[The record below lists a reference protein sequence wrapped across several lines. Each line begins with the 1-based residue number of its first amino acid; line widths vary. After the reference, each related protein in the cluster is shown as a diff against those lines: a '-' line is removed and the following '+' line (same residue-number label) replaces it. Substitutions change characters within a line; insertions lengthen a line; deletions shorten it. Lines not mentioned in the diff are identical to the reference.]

1 VRREAAMKFGV
12 FGTGM
17 AGRAIASKLVALGH
31 EVTMG
36 SRSSGGEKA
45 SAWVASAGK
54 GAAEGTFADAAS
66 FGEVLFNCTSGAGS
80 LDALRAAGHA
90 LSGKILV
97 DVSNPLDFSQG
108 MPPSLFV
115 SNTDSLGEQ
124 IQREFPE
131 LKVVKTLNTVN
142 CEVMVDPARVAGG
155 EHDMFVC
162 GNDATAKAHVV
173 ELLTGFF
180 GWKRVIDLGGIEAA
194 RATESYLHIWIK
206 LWGALKTGDFN
217 IKVVS

>member
-1 VRREAAMKFGV
+1 MKFGV

-17 AGRAIASKLVALGH
+17 VGRAIASKLVALGH

-36 SRSSGGEKA
+36 SRTAGGVKA
-45 SAWVASAGK
+45 TAWVASAGR
-54 GAAEGTFADAAS
+54 GATEGTFAHAANL
-66 FGEVLFNCTSGAGS
+66 GDVLFNCTSGAGS
-80 LDALRAAGHA
+80 LDALRAAGGA
-90 LSGKILV
+90 LSGKILI
-97 DVSNPLDFSQG
+97 DVANPLDFSKG
-108 MPPSLFV
+108 RPPSLFV

-155 EHDMFVC
+155 DHDMFVC
-162 GNDATAKAHVV
+162 GNDASAKARVV
-173 ELLTGFF
+173 ELLTGSF
-180 GWKRVIDLGGIEAA
+180 GWKRVIDLGGIESA
-194 RATESYLHIWIK
+194 RATESYLHIWIQ